1 MFKFVLKNTKFKNLI
16 NIIDKR
22 LSFLYELSIFIDK
35 LDYISFFYLIS
46 FILIGIVLNLI
57 TEFNH
62 FYIFITLFTMIL
74 LIVIYSQKIFIK
86 YTKEL
91 RGSNAY
97 EKNFER
103 PNYYMFKSSKSKVN
117 FLFPVFF
124 VFIFLFGGLFLF
136 ETVTL
141 NITLIYVL
149 SYFIV
154 IVFLSMRSY
163 LMSFYL
169 AQYIYNLSKEKETY
183 KDFSLL
189 ENNILPFE
197 LSWINNISKLF
208 AKFQLAFFLV
218 GLLYIAAFASF
229 CFLPDFGVQIN
240 STIFIILW
248 LVIFIFVVLGFPILA
263 FFMNFHMK
271 KVANKFRNDYIQSL
285 VNKNFRKLEIKE
297 KWLKDLYFMTR
308 NNYIAEISKARISS
322 VFSVI
327 KLSTY
332 GLGIANFFAIIVTLL
347 SFFDISY
354 SSLNAQEHLFLQ
366 VLKMI

>member
-1 MFKFVLKNTKFKNLI
+1 M
-16 NIIDKR
+16 DKK
-22 LSFLYELSIFIDK
+22 LSFLYEISIFIDK
-35 LDYISFFYLIS
+35 LDRISFLWLTF
-46 FILIGIVLNLI
+46 FILIGIFLNLI
-57 TEFNH
+57 TKFDY

-86 YTKEL
+86 YTKKL

-97 EKNFER
+97 EKIFER
-103 PNYYMFKSSKSKVN
+103 PNYYIFKSSKSNVN

-124 VFIFLFGGLFLF
+124 VFIFLFGGLLLF
-136 ETVTL
+136 ETSTF

-163 LMSFYL
+163 LMSIYL
-169 AQYIYNLSKEKETY
+169 AQYIYNLSKEKGTFT
-183 KDFSLL
+183 DFSLL

-197 LSWINNISKLF
+197 LSWIDNIRKLF

-240 STIFIILW
+240 STTFIILW
-248 LVIFIFVVLGFPILA
+248 LVIFIFVVLGFPILS
-263 FFMNFHMK
+263 FFMNFHIK

-285 VNKNFRKLEIKE
+285 VNKNVCKLEIKE
-297 KWLKDLYFMTR
+297 NWLKDLYFMTR
-308 NNYIAEISKARISS
+308 NNYIAEISKAKISS
-322 VFSVI
+322 AFSVI

-347 SFFDISY
+347 SFFDINY
-354 SSLNAQEHLFLQ
+354 SNLSAQEHLFLQ